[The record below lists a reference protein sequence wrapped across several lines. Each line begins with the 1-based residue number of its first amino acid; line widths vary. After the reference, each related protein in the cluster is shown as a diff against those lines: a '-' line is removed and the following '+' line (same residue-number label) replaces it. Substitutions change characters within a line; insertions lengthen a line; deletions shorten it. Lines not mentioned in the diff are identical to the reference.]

1 MCVFMCSCVCVCMC
15 ACVHVYIGADA
26 HRALKRAPDS
36 LELELQ
42 VVVSHLMWMLGME
55 SGSSARAT
63 HGLKHLGISPAPGLN
78 FDQESSW
85 IFIAF
90 CRGISYNNKFI
101 NYELKLKSDI
111 IKTVFITSLGFFT
124 VVCLDVDVS
133 SSI

>member
-1 MCVFMCSCVCVCMC
+1 MHVCVYVFLCVCVCVCVCMC
-15 ACVHVYIGADA
+15 ACVHVYIGADT

-42 VVVSHLMWMLGME
+42 VVVSHLMWVLGME
-55 SGSSARAT
+55 SRSSARAT
-63 HGLKHLGISPAPGLN
+63 HALKHLAISPAPGLN

-101 NYELKLKSDI
+101 NYELKLKSGFPITDTYHEDI
-111 IKTVFITSLGFFT
+111 SGSVLSR
-124 VVCLDVDVS
+124 D
-133 SSI
+133 